1 MAIAPA
7 ATLPREQM
15 LTAADRT
22 PLFVRD
28 WLLPEGTESHG
39 NIMLMHGLGEHC
51 DRYARVAGFF
61 NACGYAVRT
70 YDHRGHGRSGGRRGD
85 VPDSEAILR
94 DAKIVLEDFVQQ
106 AAAAGDTRLPLLLGH
121 SMGGLFAAR
130 FAAARLSP
138 LRGLILSSPALALP
152 LSRGQKMLLSILG
165 AVAPGLVVSNGLQ
178 TGFLSHD
185 PAVEQAY
192 MTDGVTHGKIS
203 ARLLRSMLDAIE
215 FVHTHAVGLSVP
227 TLMVVAGD
235 DRLVDAG
242 GSLAFFPKL
251 ADGLGTLHVY
261 DGFYHE
267 IFNEVDAERVFDDVR
282 AWLQQQDS

>member
-1 MAIAPA
+1 MAVAGAP
-7 ATLPREQM
+7 TLAREQM
-15 LTAADRT
+15 LMATDRT

-28 WLLPEGTESHG
+28 WPLPEGTQSHG
-39 NIMLMHGLGEHC
+39 SIMLMHGLGEHC
-51 DRYARVAGFF
+51 DRYPKVAAFF
-61 NACGYAVRT
+61 NSCGYAVRT

-85 VPDSEAILR
+85 VPDSEAILL
-94 DAKIVLEDFVQQ
+94 DAKVVLEDFVQQ
-106 AAAAGDTRLPLLLGH
+106 AATANDARLPLLLGH

-152 LSRGQKMLLSILG
+152 LSAGQKMLLTILG
-165 AVAPGLVVSNGLQ
+165 AIAPGLAVSSGLQ

-185 PAVEQAY
+185 AAIEQAY

-215 FVHTHAVGLSVP
+215 FVHAHAAEVTVP

-235 DRLVDAG
+235 DHLVDAS

-251 ADGLGTLHVY
+251 AQGVGTLHLY
-261 DGFYHE
+261 EGFYHE
-267 IFNEVDAERVFDDVR
+267 VFNEVGAERVFDDVR
-282 AWLQQQDS
+282 TWLQQRRC